1 MRIFSRFEVWFLL
14 VIGAAATWWALR
26 DPAPYA
32 QDPAEIAATTATDAV
47 LRIHRCTLE
56 RDFGNARL
64 DIEFRYRNTSPRPLS
79 MQPPDVRLLA
89 SDDREIPP
97 FILPVERPPSV
108 AAGSATDLRLR
119 YWLAEKDLSGALRL
133 DVRGQSVE
141 VKTSE
146 PLVLE
151 KLENGQPRTW
161 TTTKWAP

>member
-32 QDPAEIAATTATDAV
+32 QDPAEIAATTAADAG

-56 RDFGNARL
+56 RDYGNARL
-64 DIEFRYRNTSPRPLS
+64 DIEFRYRNASPRPLS

-89 SDDREIPP
+89 AGDREIPP
-97 FILPVERPPSV
+97 FILPVERPPS
-108 AAGSATDLRLR
+108 APAGAATDLRLR
-119 YWLAEKDLSGALRL
+119 YWLDEKDLSGALRL

-141 VKTSE
+141 VKSAD
-146 PLVLE
+146 PLQLD
-151 KLENGQPRTW
+151 KLENGKPRTW
-161 TTTKWAP
+161 TTTKWVP